1 MNTNELGAA
10 DPQPKKLPCP
20 DSLPALPPLPRLRR
34 TRRTPSPPSEGE
46 RHLAGSGA
54 QCAHIVRRMEN
65 SRKSVIRV
73 HSCPFVVERVRP
85 GLVASVFGVFTR
97 ILGDFSEGKNCRIIR
112 NIGWAARTRL
122 GFNTVAGRWVR
133 EESPPDFARGS
144 GR

>member
-1 MNTNELGAA
+1 MNTNEPGAA
-10 DPQPKKLPCP
+10 EPQPKKLPCP
-20 DSLPALPPLPRLRR
+20 DSLPLPPFRLCQGCGGWKI
-34 TRRTPSPPSEGE
+34 P
-46 RHLAGSGA
+46 
-54 QCAHIVRRMEN
+54 EN
-65 SRKSVIRV
+65 SGKSVIRV

-122 GFNTVAGRWVR
+122 GFNTVAGRWAR